1 MSDTRVIV
9 RHPGS
14 EFDGLTGV
22 LVEVDRRGNGV
33 SVRLDTLPAGMFGH
47 VRMFGAGQVGYLV
60 ERQIVQR

>member
-1 MSDTRVIV
+1 MLETPVRIV
-9 RHPGS
+9 HSGS
-14 EFDGLTGV
+14 PFDGLTGV

-47 VRMFGAGQVGYLV
+47 VRMFGAGQVEYLV